1 MATEEETLTDFTAVE
16 SPFTL
21 MVKQKKLNE
30 NKQGIKVRT
39 KEVRIF

>member
-1 MATEEETLTDFTAVE
+1 MASEEGLVDYTEVE

-21 MVKQKKLNE
+21 AVKQKRLNE

-39 KEVRIF
+39 KEVRKKR